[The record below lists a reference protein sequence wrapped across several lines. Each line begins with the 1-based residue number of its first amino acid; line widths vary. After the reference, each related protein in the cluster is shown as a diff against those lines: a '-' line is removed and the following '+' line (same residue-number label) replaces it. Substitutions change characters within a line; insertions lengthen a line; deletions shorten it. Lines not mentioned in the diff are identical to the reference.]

1 MKKNNL
7 FKISLLLLVLNFS
20 NIYSDE
26 FSACVD
32 GQRLR
37 DGANG
42 IALLTSNSN
51 NGCTSL
57 YTTNKREQAA
67 CIFGFNSNIAP
78 VISTQYSLTT
88 QAITNADGSI
98 TPSTTTIATKYSQ
111 GYASGN
117 GCDTSLAGCGKG
129 CNQFNP
135 GDPRYNYCGGGQGT
149 CDYGASIGWALDD
162 AKSSINNLYFFTNSF
177 PYNNTLLNT
186 TIWGNVYT
194 QYSPGAWSQPN
205 VLKDIYD
212 SYTGVCYPAIQP
224 CTGLTNSTL
233 NGI

>member
-26 FSACVD
+26 FSACGY
-32 GQRLR
+32 GQTLR

-42 IALLTSNSN
+42 IALLTSNGS

-57 YTTNKREQAA
+57 YTKNKREQAA
-67 CIFGFNSNIAP
+67 CIFGFNSNIAR
-78 VISTQYSLTT
+78 VISTVDS
-88 QAITNADGSI
+88 AGN
-98 TPSTTTIATKYSQ
+98 TKYSQ

-117 GCDTSLAGCGKG
+117 GCDTSLAGCGEG

-162 AKSSINNLYFFTNSF
+162 GKSSINNLYFFTNSY

-205 VLKDIYD
+205 LLKDIYD